1 MWEKLKQLARRYDEI
16 GELLEVPEIYADPK
30 KLRALTRE
38 QKELSAVVETY
49 RAYQKCE
56 DDIVQAL
63 ELVSDPE
70 LKDMA
75 QEELNTAKAEK
86 ERLFDELRVLL
97 LPRDPND
104 DKNVIVEIRGGV
116 GGEESALFAADLY
129 RMYAMYAEKRGYRVE
144 LLNYNDT
151 ELGGVKEADFI
162 VSGDGAYSRFKF
174 ESGVHRVQRVPETET
189 QGRIHTS
196 TVTVAVMPEA
206 LVIVDSLAT
215 VQYASPAARRFGII
229 HDQAMAL
236 AEIRD
241 IVKLVSTDSVVR
253 ERELTIPLHGR
264 TRTGVVNTNGKGV
277 EAGKPLPEDTLYLHV
292 RVGQIADNLF
302 AIFISD
308 MSEQRRFEIMRRDF
322 VTNVSHELKTP
333 AGAISLLAETIGD
346 AADDPD
352 AVKYF
357 SGRISKESERLTEL
371 VHRLIDLQKA
381 QSAAAMLNA
390 ERLSVL
396 SVAREA
402 LAENQVKAESKHIS
416 LVLSVNGRQVLVHAN
431 AEELAKE
438 AEQNLDVFVVADHE
452 TIKTA
457 VKNLV
462 ENAINYSPEHT
473 TVAVGIGIESGKVA
487 IRVVDQG
494 IGIPAA
500 SLSRIFERFYRVDP
514 ARSRETGG
522 TGLGLAIT
530 KHCVEDCGGTISV
543 WSREGEGSTFTITMP
558 QASGATEP
566 DHPADSAND
575 NTREKKQSGHSTTT
589 ENEENH

>member
-1 MWEKLKQLARRYDEI
+1 MTLEQMLATPS
-16 GELLEVPEIYADPK
+16 VVA
-30 KLRALTRE
+30 ALVVV
-38 QKELSAVVETY
+38 AVVVFVVAFLLG
-49 RAYQKCE
+49 RRRGFQ
-56 DDIVQAL
+56 DVQDG
-63 ELVSDPE
+63 V
-70 LKDMA
+70 
-75 QEELNTAKAEK
+75 
-86 ERLFDELRVLL
+86 
-97 LPRDPND
+97 DPND
-104 DKNVIVEIRGGV
+104 PSLFGAAKNA
-116 GGEESALFAADLY
+116 SLF
-129 RMYAMYAEKRGYRVE
+129 GP
-144 LLNYNDT
+144 
-151 ELGGVKEADFI
+151 
-162 VSGDGAYSRFKF
+162 
-174 ESGVHRVQRVPETET
+174 RVPVQSTER
-189 QGRIHTS
+189 QL
-196 TVTVAVMPEA
+196 VAVMPEA
-206 LVIVDSLAT
+206 LVVVDSLAT

-264 TRTGVVNTNGKGV
+264 MRTGVVNTNGKGV

-558 QASGATEP
+558 QASGAVEP

-575 NTREKKQSGHSTTT
+575 NTREKKQSDHSTTT

>member
-1 MWEKLKQLARRYDEI
+1 MTLEQMLATPS
-16 GELLEVPEIYADPK
+16 VVA
-30 KLRALTRE
+30 ALVVV
-38 QKELSAVVETY
+38 AVVVFVVAFLLG
-49 RAYQKCE
+49 RRQGFQ
-56 DDIVQAL
+56 DVQDG
-63 ELVSDPE
+63 V
-70 LKDMA
+70 
-75 QEELNTAKAEK
+75 
-86 ERLFDELRVLL
+86 
-97 LPRDPND
+97 DPND
-104 DKNVIVEIRGGV
+104 PSLFGAAKNT
-116 GGEESALFAADLY
+116 SLF
-129 RMYAMYAEKRGYRVE
+129 GP
-144 LLNYNDT
+144 
-151 ELGGVKEADFI
+151 
-162 VSGDGAYSRFKF
+162 
-174 ESGVHRVQRVPETET
+174 RVPVQSTER
-189 QGRIHTS
+189 QL
-196 TVTVAVMPEA
+196 VAVMPEA
-206 LVIVDSLAT
+206 LVVVDSLAT

-264 TRTGVVNTNGKGV
+264 TRT
-277 EAGKPLPEDTLYLHV
+277 GKPLPEDTLYLHV

-558 QASGATEP
+558 QASGAAEP

>member
-1 MWEKLKQLARRYDEI
+1 MTLEQMLATPSVVAALVVVFVVAFLLGRRRGFQD
-16 GELLEVPEIYADPK
+16 
-30 KLRALTRE
+30 
-38 QKELSAVVETY
+38 
-49 RAYQKCE
+49 
-56 DDIVQAL
+56 VQDG
-63 ELVSDPE
+63 V
-70 LKDMA
+70 
-75 QEELNTAKAEK
+75 
-86 ERLFDELRVLL
+86 
-97 LPRDPND
+97 DPND
-104 DKNVIVEIRGGV
+104 PSLFGAAKNA
-116 GGEESALFAADLY
+116 SLF
-129 RMYAMYAEKRGYRVE
+129 GP
-144 LLNYNDT
+144 
-151 ELGGVKEADFI
+151 
-162 VSGDGAYSRFKF
+162 
-174 ESGVHRVQRVPETET
+174 RVPVQSTER
-189 QGRIHTS
+189 QL
-196 TVTVAVMPEA
+196 VAVMPEA
-206 LVIVDSLAT
+206 LVVVDSLAT

>member
-1 MWEKLKQLARRYDEI
+1 M
-16 GELLEVPEIYADPK
+16 
-30 KLRALTRE
+30 
-38 QKELSAVVETY
+38 
-49 RAYQKCE
+49 
-56 DDIVQAL
+56 
-63 ELVSDPE
+63 
-70 LKDMA
+70 
-75 QEELNTAKAEK
+75 
-86 ERLFDELRVLL
+86 
-97 LPRDPND
+97 
-104 DKNVIVEIRGGV
+104 
-116 GGEESALFAADLY
+116 
-129 RMYAMYAEKRGYRVE
+129 
-144 LLNYNDT
+144 
-151 ELGGVKEADFI
+151 
-162 VSGDGAYSRFKF
+162 
-174 ESGVHRVQRVPETET
+174 
-189 QGRIHTS
+189 
-196 TVTVAVMPEA
+196 
-206 LVIVDSLAT
+206 
-215 VQYASPAARRFGII
+215 
-229 HDQAMAL
+229 
-236 AEIRD
+236 
-241 IVKLVSTDSVVR
+241 
-253 ERELTIPLHGR
+253 
-264 TRTGVVNTNGKGV
+264 NTNGKGV

>member
-1 MWEKLKQLARRYDEI
+1 MTLEQMLATPSVVAALVVVAVFVVAFLLGRRRGFQD
-16 GELLEVPEIYADPK
+16 
-30 KLRALTRE
+30 
-38 QKELSAVVETY
+38 
-49 RAYQKCE
+49 
-56 DDIVQAL
+56 VQDG
-63 ELVSDPE
+63 V
-70 LKDMA
+70 
-75 QEELNTAKAEK
+75 
-86 ERLFDELRVLL
+86 
-97 LPRDPND
+97 DPND
-104 DKNVIVEIRGGV
+104 PSLFGAAKNA
-116 GGEESALFAADLY
+116 SLF
-129 RMYAMYAEKRGYRVE
+129 GP
-144 LLNYNDT
+144 
-151 ELGGVKEADFI
+151 
-162 VSGDGAYSRFKF
+162 
-174 ESGVHRVQRVPETET
+174 RVPVQSTER
-189 QGRIHTS
+189 QL
-196 TVTVAVMPEA
+196 VAVMPEA
-206 LVIVDSLAT
+206 LVVVDSLAT

-543 WSREGEGSTFTITMP
+543 WSREGAGSTFTITMP

>member
-1 MWEKLKQLARRYDEI
+1 M
-16 GELLEVPEIYADPK
+16 
-30 KLRALTRE
+30 
-38 QKELSAVVETY
+38 
-49 RAYQKCE
+49 
-56 DDIVQAL
+56 
-63 ELVSDPE
+63 
-70 LKDMA
+70 
-75 QEELNTAKAEK
+75 
-86 ERLFDELRVLL
+86 
-97 LPRDPND
+97 
-104 DKNVIVEIRGGV
+104 
-116 GGEESALFAADLY
+116 
-129 RMYAMYAEKRGYRVE
+129 
-144 LLNYNDT
+144 
-151 ELGGVKEADFI
+151 
-162 VSGDGAYSRFKF
+162 
-174 ESGVHRVQRVPETET
+174 
-189 QGRIHTS
+189 
-196 TVTVAVMPEA
+196 
-206 LVIVDSLAT
+206 
-215 VQYASPAARRFGII
+215 
-229 HDQAMAL
+229 
-236 AEIRD
+236 
-241 IVKLVSTDSVVR
+241 
-253 ERELTIPLHGR
+253 
-264 TRTGVVNTNGKGV
+264 
-277 EAGKPLPEDTLYLHV
+277 
-292 RVGQIADNLF
+292 
-302 AIFISD
+302 
-308 MSEQRRFEIMRRDF
+308 
-322 VTNVSHELKTP
+322 
-333 AGAISLLAETIGD
+333 
-346 AADDPD
+346 
-352 AVKYF
+352 
-357 SGRISKESERLTEL
+357 TEL

-558 QASGATEP
+558 QASALRNPTIRRIRRMITPVKRNSPATP
-566 DHPADSAND
+566 PQQRMRRTTDDANSD
-575 NTREKKQSGHSTTT
+575 RRGRRVVP
-589 ENEENH
+589 

>member
-1 MWEKLKQLARRYDEI
+1 MTLEQMLATPSVVAALVVVVVVVVVFVVAFLLGRRRGFQD
-16 GELLEVPEIYADPK
+16 
-30 KLRALTRE
+30 
-38 QKELSAVVETY
+38 
-49 RAYQKCE
+49 
-56 DDIVQAL
+56 VQDG
-63 ELVSDPE
+63 V
-70 LKDMA
+70 
-75 QEELNTAKAEK
+75 
-86 ERLFDELRVLL
+86 
-97 LPRDPND
+97 DPND
-104 DKNVIVEIRGGV
+104 PSLFGAAKNT
-116 GGEESALFAADLY
+116 SLF
-129 RMYAMYAEKRGYRVE
+129 GP
-144 LLNYNDT
+144 
-151 ELGGVKEADFI
+151 
-162 VSGDGAYSRFKF
+162 
-174 ESGVHRVQRVPETET
+174 RVPVQSTER
-189 QGRIHTS
+189 QL
-196 TVTVAVMPEA
+196 VAVMPEA
-206 LVIVDSLAT
+206 LVVVDSLAT

>member
-1 MWEKLKQLARRYDEI
+1 MTLEQMLATPS
-16 GELLEVPEIYADPK
+16 VVA
-30 KLRALTRE
+30 ALVVV
-38 QKELSAVVETY
+38 AVVVFVVAFLLG
-49 RAYQKCE
+49 RRQGFQ
-56 DDIVQAL
+56 DVQDG
-63 ELVSDPE
+63 V
-70 LKDMA
+70 
-75 QEELNTAKAEK
+75 
-86 ERLFDELRVLL
+86 
-97 LPRDPND
+97 DPND
-104 DKNVIVEIRGGV
+104 PSLFGAAKNT
-116 GGEESALFAADLY
+116 SLF
-129 RMYAMYAEKRGYRVE
+129 GP
-144 LLNYNDT
+144 
-151 ELGGVKEADFI
+151 
-162 VSGDGAYSRFKF
+162 
-174 ESGVHRVQRVPETET
+174 RVPVQSTER
-189 QGRIHTS
+189 QL
-196 TVTVAVMPEA
+196 VAVMPEA
-206 LVIVDSLAT
+206 LVVVDSLAT

-473 TVAVGIGIESGKVA
+473 TVAIGIESGKVA

-558 QASGATEP
+558 QASGAAEP

>member
-1 MWEKLKQLARRYDEI
+1 MTLEQMLATPSVVAALVVVFVVAFLLGRRRGFQD
-16 GELLEVPEIYADPK
+16 
-30 KLRALTRE
+30 
-38 QKELSAVVETY
+38 
-49 RAYQKCE
+49 
-56 DDIVQAL
+56 VQDG
-63 ELVSDPE
+63 V
-70 LKDMA
+70 
-75 QEELNTAKAEK
+75 
-86 ERLFDELRVLL
+86 
-97 LPRDPND
+97 DPND
-104 DKNVIVEIRGGV
+104 PSLFGAAKNT
-116 GGEESALFAADLY
+116 SLF
-129 RMYAMYAEKRGYRVE
+129 GP
-144 LLNYNDT
+144 
-151 ELGGVKEADFI
+151 
-162 VSGDGAYSRFKF
+162 
-174 ESGVHRVQRVPETET
+174 RVPVQSTER
-189 QGRIHTS
+189 QL
-196 TVTVAVMPEA
+196 VAVMPEA
-206 LVIVDSLAT
+206 LVVVDSLAT

-292 RVGQIADNLF
+292 RIGQIADNLF

-558 QASGATEP
+558 QASGAAEP

-575 NTREKKQSGHSTTT
+575 NTYEKKQSGHSTTT

>member
-1 MWEKLKQLARRYDEI
+1 MTLEQMLATPS
-16 GELLEVPEIYADPK
+16 VVA
-30 KLRALTRE
+30 ALVVV
-38 QKELSAVVETY
+38 AVVVFVVAFLLG
-49 RAYQKCE
+49 RRQGFQ
-56 DDIVQAL
+56 DVQDG
-63 ELVSDPE
+63 V
-70 LKDMA
+70 
-75 QEELNTAKAEK
+75 
-86 ERLFDELRVLL
+86 
-97 LPRDPND
+97 DPND
-104 DKNVIVEIRGGV
+104 PSLFGAAKNT
-116 GGEESALFAADLY
+116 SLF
-129 RMYAMYAEKRGYRVE
+129 GP
-144 LLNYNDT
+144 
-151 ELGGVKEADFI
+151 
-162 VSGDGAYSRFKF
+162 
-174 ESGVHRVQRVPETET
+174 RVPVQSTER
-189 QGRIHTS
+189 QL
-196 TVTVAVMPEA
+196 VAVMPEA
-206 LVIVDSLAT
+206 LVVVDSLAT

-494 IGIPAA
+494 IGIPAV

-558 QASGATEP
+558 QASRAAEP